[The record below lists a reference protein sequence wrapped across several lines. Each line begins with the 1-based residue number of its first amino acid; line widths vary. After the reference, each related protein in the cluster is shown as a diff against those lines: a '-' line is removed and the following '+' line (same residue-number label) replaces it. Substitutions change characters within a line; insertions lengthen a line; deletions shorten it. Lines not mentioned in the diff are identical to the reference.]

1 MKNKSDYSDFTKTI
15 LSKELFDNNLY
26 AIQIEIERLEK
37 NLPRDQK
44 NIIDFSRRS
53 VSVSQYKSTLKN
65 QLRELQNQ
73 QEYGDLEASS
83 IVAGSTGQ
91 ALGVSPGPDASEWK
105 GRKDLESL
113 ARLIRQREENIAD
126 LEGYIFGLVTGV
138 EQFTAFA
145 PNIAHSN
152 AKFVKTSEE
161 LVKEADEVIEDY
173 YNELYEDSEGSPDF
187 GTALEHPKET
197 RDELSTNIHHHRFKK
212 K

>member
-1 MKNKSDYSDFTKTI
+1 MEKVKK
-15 LSKELFDNNLY
+15 LVENN
-26 AIQIEIERLEK
+26 EIERLEK

-65 QLRELQNQ
+65 QLRELQNK

-173 YNELYEDSEGSPDF
+173 YNELYEDSEDSPEY

-197 RDELSTNIHHHRFKK
+197 RDILTKDIPKHDHKK
-212 K
+212 SSKYKLN